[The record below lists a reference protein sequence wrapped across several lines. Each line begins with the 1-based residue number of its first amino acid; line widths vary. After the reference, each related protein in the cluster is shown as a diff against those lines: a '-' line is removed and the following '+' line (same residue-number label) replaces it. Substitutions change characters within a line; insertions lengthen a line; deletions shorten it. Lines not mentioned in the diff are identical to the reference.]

1 MSLTLPEGYDFR
13 SVNLLC
19 ERQGCS
25 FTLPEE
31 YNFRVFL
38 SSFFIFVNVG
48 KCCRHCVF
56 ALAGQRLMALAK
68 AIPPPTLDLGVFPRT
83 RDEDTKREQDV
94 RDVTGFERERA
105 LICLHRLPAPTFGK
119 GRAFIASPG
128 DAPARCGTISGHPA
142 GTACWAAV
150 NFARSGMIRWLLNTK
165 TGGQTPSQRHD
176 VYRRFIKPVSRRMF
190 ISSAALCC

>member
-1 MSLTLPEGYDFR
+1 MWANAADI
-13 SVNLLC
+13 
-19 ERQGCS
+19 
-25 FTLPEE
+25 
-31 YNFRVFL
+31 VFL
-38 SSFFIFVNVG
+38 RWRDNVLWHSRKLSRRQHLILESSPEPAM
-48 KCCRHCVF
+48 K
-56 ALAGQRLMALAK
+56 
-68 AIPPPTLDLGVFPRT
+68 
-83 RDEDTKREQDV
+83 TKREQDV